1 MIQPA
6 PSEYEQLIPIGAAGH
21 LIAQGAYQGATLV
34 LRHPMK
40 PQDITGQ
47 LLMVKEGSTANIQ
60 GSQGCQFN
68 SSDADFVTQ
77 MRVLIDRFS
86 GVLVVQVEDNG
97 PGIPE
102 NEREFVLQPFYRAL
116 GTNVDG
122 SGLGLTIVQEIAQQH
137 GATVLIDSAHPD
149 RSPSGLLASVR
160 FTPKTPRQE

>member
-1 MIQPA
+1 MRISDWSSDVCSSDLLALIQPA

-77 MRVLIDRFS
+77 KI
-86 GVLVVQVEDNG
+86 G
-97 PGIPE
+97 
-102 NEREFVLQPFYRAL
+102 RAH
-116 GTNVDG
+116 V
-122 SGLGLTIVQEIAQQH
+122 
-137 GATVLIDSAHPD
+137 
-149 RSPSGLLASVR
+149 
-160 FTPKTPRQE
+160 